1 MFPDAQGMIGPETPA
16 AAKGAS
22 TFADV
27 TKCSLTGHYFLL
39 PGGTDLPEGLDIVED
54 GHNVRPNSKHP
65 ATHHTIFP
73 VQQMSWDTFV
83 RLIDGLPWQYM
94 GKKI

>member
-1 MFPDAQGMIGPETPA
+1 MVGPEAPA

-27 TKCSLTGHYFLL
+27 AKCSLSGHYFLL
-39 PGGTDLPEGLDIVED
+39 PAGTDLPDGLGVVED
-54 GHNVRPNSKHP
+54 GRDVWPASKHP

-73 VQQMSWDTFV
+73 DQQMSWDAFV
-83 RLIDGLPWQYM
+83 RLIDGLPWQYA
-94 GKKI
+94 GKKT